1 MTEPLIVG
9 VDVGS
14 SSARALAANR
24 AGEVVAAA
32 TAPYAVG
39 PTPRGEVDPFN
50 WLEGTCAAITALDCP
65 TPAAICVGG
74 YGPTTVASTGQRALT
89 FRHPAGAGSSPPDQ
103 HAAQTGYLREVLGIG
118 VQPRQL
124 WDWVLAQLG
133 GSDSVQ
139 SLWPESVALPEFG
152 VPVAVGSVVG
162 VSNGKHGIPA
172 GIKLVPGS
180 NDAYLTAWAGGI
192 DTPGVGFDPGGK
204 TGGLGLAVR
213 GAEHHDAATYGMPSP
228 VAGVYI
234 VGGPVAAHGAM
245 MDWWS
250 AMTGRSVPELIKLA
264 ADVPPGA
271 HGVMA
276 LPYFEGERA
285 PRWNFDLRAEIVGL
299 HIEHDVGVVSRAM
312 LESTGYGLAHL
323 AAELRSQGMVLE
335 RLVSSG
341 GPSRSKVWTGIKA
354 DILEVP
360 IDVPECDEMAAYG
373 AALGAG
379 AAMGWWPRPGEGA
392 SGDWPAP
399 AMTTIEPRPNGIYR
413 EGLRRFIELGD
424 AAEARLE
431 APGQMT
437 HSDDD

>member
-1 MTEPLIVG
+1 MTEPLVVG

-24 AGEVVAAA
+24 AGEVVASA
-32 TAPYAVG
+32 TASYPAG
-39 PTPRGEVDPFN
+39 PVARGEFDPFN
-50 WLEGTCAAITALDCP
+50 WLAGTCAAITALDCP

-74 YGPTTVASTGQRALT
+74 HGPSTVASTGQRALT
-89 FRHPAGAGSSPPDQ
+89 FRHAAGAGSSPSDQ
-103 HAAQTGYLREVLGIG
+103 HAAQIAYLRAVFGDE

-139 SLWPESVALPEFG
+139 SLWPENVALPEFG
-152 VPVAVGSVVG
+152 EPVSVGSVVG
-162 VSNGKHGIPA
+162 VSSGEHGIPA

-180 NDAYLTAWAGGI
+180 NDAYMTAWAGGI
-192 DTPGVGFDPGGK
+192 DTPGKAFDPGGK

-228 VAGVYI
+228 VAGIYI

-250 AMTGRSVPELIKLA
+250 GMTGRSVPELIKLA

-299 HIEHDVGVVSRAM
+299 HIEHDVGVVSRAL

-335 RLVSSG
+335 RVVSSG
-341 GPSRSKVWTGIKA
+341 GPSRSKVWTAIKA

-360 IDVPECDEMAAYG
+360 IDVPDCDEMSAYG
-373 AALGAG
+373 AVLGAG

-392 SGDWPAP
+392 SGDWPVP
-399 AMTTIEPRPNGIYR
+399 EMTTIEPHPNETYR
-413 EGLRRFIELGD
+413 AGLRRFIELGD
-424 AAEARLE
+424 AAEARLQ
-431 APGQMT
+431 A
-437 HSDDD
+437 